1 MTPEEKKAI
10 DKYNQELLSNAPAI
24 LGGSALSAAFGG
36 FLPVDLNKTLIKQ
49 IVLYKILSNK
59 QNQPKLWA

>member
-49 IVLYKILSNK
+49 IVL
-59 QNQPKLWA
+59 